1 VGEVRPIPTLGGVVR
16 DVRGRGRALRV
27 SWHAEDGLVVLSL
40 WDGGRCT
47 GTVRVAAAD
56 VPALVEA
63 LQLGLRPP
71 VLGPPPEPIAPL
83 PPDES
88 GPVPGLDLVTGP
100 AGHGPGDVGEPD
112 VITGPGNREAEPG
125 SRDAGTG
132 DRKTGPADR
141 KAGPGSPD
149 AGPGNRDAGPEGGV
163 AG

>member
-1 VGEVRPIPTLGGVVR
+1 MAFWAHSPGMGEVRPIPTLGGVVR

-71 VLGPPPEPIAPL
+71 VLGPPPEPIGPPPEPIAPL
-83 PPDES
+83 PPDEP
-88 GPVPGLDLVTGP
+88 GLVPGLDLVTDP
-100 AGHGPGDVGEPD
+100 ADPDPGDVAGEPD
-112 VITGPGNREAEPG
+112 VITGPGNREAPPGSPSPGPGYREPG
-125 SRDAGTG
+125 S
-132 DRKTGPADR
+132 
-141 KAGPGSPD
+141 
-149 AGPGNRDAGPEGGV
+149 EGGV